1 MVHRNGSNLDL
12 ARCINGDMVLGLDT
26 DLLERTVDWE
36 KKNGVCKEEERK
48 DSSPSYFL

>member
-12 ARCINGDMVLGLDT
+12 TRCINGDMVLGLDT

-48 DSSPSYFL
+48 DSIKEG